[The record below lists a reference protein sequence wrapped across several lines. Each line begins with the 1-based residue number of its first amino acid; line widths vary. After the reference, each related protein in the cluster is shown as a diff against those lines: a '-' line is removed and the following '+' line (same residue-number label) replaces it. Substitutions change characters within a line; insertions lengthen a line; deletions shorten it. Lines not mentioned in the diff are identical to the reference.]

1 MTYKDLINADDIAPE
16 LLAEMKK
23 VYFVH
28 ALMVVSAALG
38 FKLHIHQG
46 IGGLHTG
53 ILAVLISAWCWYRPR
68 RNQERGVFLWLII
81 AFLLGLSLGPI
92 GATHKSIIMDT
103 LQVSF
108 RVFLSFVIGVLSA
121 KPSSKMYGIALITC
135 VLQVQNWWWYSTNSW
150 DMKMRIVGVNS
161 MLASYVLAYSQHI
174 VAEAQAQHGNGGR
187 YSLHPLRFY
196 TDFSV
201 ILCNIIAI
209 SVKELVQ
216 I

>member
-1 MTYKDLINADDIAPE
+1 MTYKELINVDDIAPA

-68 RNQERGVFLWLII
+68 RNEEKGVFLWLII

-92 GATHKSIIMDT
+92 GATHKSIITDT

-108 RVFLSFVIGVLSA
+108 RVFLSFVIGALSA
-121 KPSSKMYGIALITC
+121 KPSSKIRVPKMHTRFITIF
-135 VLQVQNWWWYSTNSW
+135 LGSTSSITRGVQP
-150 DMKMRIVGVNS
+150 
-161 MLASYVLAYSQHI
+161 VLA
-174 VAEAQAQHGNGGR
+174 AGGSNFAR
-187 YSLHPLRFY
+187 GVTNFG
-196 TDFSV
+196 
-201 ILCNIIAI
+201 IN
-209 SVKELVQ
+209 ELKVVYEGAGKRESGREEWGVGAG
-216 I
+216 